1 MTLTNAHAAFVFDH
15 LEQERPEE
23 LYPAV
28 FTIRADEVV
37 ELNPELRGSWLASGP
52 RLRLTSA
59 WRSLWPGDRRPQ
71 AFRCTKRLA
80 VYLDCC

>member
-37 ELNPELRGSWLASGP
+37 ELNPELARQLARVGP
-52 RLRLTSA
+52 SA
-59 WRSLWPGDRRPQ
+59 AAHVSL
-71 AFRCTKRLA
+71 AITLA
-80 VYLDCC
+80 G